1 MSGSL
6 QGKICIITGA
16 GSGIGR
22 VAAVAMAAEGAHLV
36 VSDVR
41 VNELEETAELI
52 SRHGGV
58 VRTCRAD
65 VTKEDDVAGL
75 VAFTTKEFGKLD
87 CAINNAGIEGETY
100 KPLADY
106 PTAVWSDVIAIN
118 LTGVFFCMKHELP
131 QLVPSKG
138 CIVNMASVGGLCGS
152 RFGSAYHASKHGVVG
167 LTRAAA
173 VEYGDKGVRVNAV
186 APGVIRTAMSDRFLH
201 GGELAPQ
208 VTAKY
213 PLGRLGEP
221 EDVAQ
226 AIVWLCS
233 ASASFITGH
242 VLPVDGGFLVP

>member
-6 QGKICIITGA
+6 EGKICIITGA

-22 VAAVAMAAEGAHLV
+22 AAAVAMAAEGAHV
-36 VSDVR
+36 VIADVR
-41 VNELEETAELI
+41 EDVLKETAELI

-65 VTKEDDVAGL
+65 VSKEEDVAGL
-75 VAFTTKEFGKLD
+75 VAFTTEEFGKLD
-87 CAINNAGIEGETY
+87 CAVNNAGIEGDTY

-106 PTAVWSDVIAIN
+106 PTSVWSDVIAIN
-118 LTGVFFCMKHELP
+118 LTGVYFCMKHELP
-131 QLVPSKG
+131 HLVTSKG

-173 VEYGDKGVRVNAV
+173 VEYGDKGVRINAV

-201 GGELAPQ
+201 GGELDAQ

-213 PLGRLGEP
+213 PLGRLGDP
-221 EDVAQ
+221 EEVAQ

-233 ASASFITGH
+233 AGASFITGH

>member
-6 QGKICIITGA
+6 EGKTCIITGA

-22 VAAVAMAAEGAHLV
+22 AAAVAMAAEGAHV
-36 VSDVR
+36 VLADVR
-41 VNELEETAELI
+41 VDELRETAELI
-52 SRHGGV
+52 GRHGGV
-58 VRTCRAD
+58 VRTFRAD
-65 VTKEDDVAGL
+65 VSKEEDVAGL
-75 VAFTTKEFGKLD
+75 VAFTTEEFGKLD
-87 CAINNAGIEGETY
+87 CAVNNAGIEGDTY

-106 PTAVWSDVIAIN
+106 PTSVWSDVIAIN
-118 LTGVFFCMKHELP
+118 LTGVFLCMKHELP
-131 QLVPSKG
+131 HLVSSKG
-138 CIVNMASVGGLCGS
+138 CIVNTASVGGLCGS

-201 GGELAPQ
+201 GGELDAQ

-233 ASASFITGH
+233 ARAAFITGH

>member
-6 QGKICIITGA
+6 EGKICLITCA

-22 VAAVAMAAEGAHLV
+22 AAAVAMAAEGAHLV
-36 VSDVR
+36 VADVR
-41 VNELEETAELI
+41 VDKLTETVELI
-52 SRHGGV
+52 SRHGAM

-65 VTKEDDVAGL
+65 VTKEEEVAAM
-75 VAFTTKEFGKLD
+75 VAFATGEFGKLD
-87 CAINNAGIEGETY
+87 CAVNNAGIEGETY
-100 KPLADY
+100 KLLADY
-106 PTAVWSDVIAIN
+106 PTSVWSDVIAIN
-118 LTGVFFCMKHELP
+118 LTGVFLCMKHELP
-131 QLVPSKG
+131 HLVASKG

-152 RFGSAYHASKHGVVG
+152 TFGSAYHASKHGVVG

-186 APGVIRTAMSDRFLH
+186 APGVIRTPMSDRFLD
-201 GGELAPQ
+201 GGKLLDQA
-208 VTAKY
+208 TAKY

-221 EDVAQ
+221 EEVAR

-233 ASASFITGH
+233 ASASFTTGH